1 MVDTY
6 DKNAENRK
14 KFKKN
19 HGDGEDPIIIAQR
32 FLNIFRQLHIFSKE
46 RKEAFNKMILEQPPE
61 IRGMFSSLPG
71 GSLLQEYVDDL
82 EQSVG
87 VVRDHSAEFTQ
98 DTTSPELKEEL
109 SKAKIL
115 ATALAEAQA
124 QANARIQSMPEQ
136 PAFAPQAT
144 ATPVMSGNVKVV
156 ADSSFAKEIAAAFSQ
171 ALKYSE
177 EKTQIGNKQLAAAVI
192 ASQEKMAKV
201 FAEKTDTTALTKSL
215 IESQEKMAQA
225 LADNALALQ
234 KLPIKSLGGGKE
246 TSFVSANGSNQEILD
261 AIRESQDRM
270 AQMIMQHNNLAA
282 SNSSNN
288 NANNIQINTTPMP
301 PVEDMVK
308 GIVKAQSE
316 LFKEMARTQT
326 KELSAIISVALK
338 ESQQLSSKT
347 IAEAIEKVQRE
358 NRKFFEVHS
367 KDFSLSSVKQT
378 DQEKESNNS
387 LHRIPSSFD
396 EKEDFQIPEVNPSS
410 EDEEFAELFSG
421 KNVVKP
427 DDQED
432 ITDSVSHDISSEENI
447 TEILENEENSS
458 KKKKKKKKKKN
469 KNTEEK
475 NRIDFSLFEDGAQAA
490 TKIKDGLSSLA
501 SSLFKKESDEK
512 KENDIED
519 FSFQELPNVDDFDI
533 SAEAEKSPSEL
544 IDGENEISSHE
555 AQTNTE
561 TFAESL
567 ESDKDIF
574 SNSDVDFSNR
584 EIITKDETT
593 AENDENTFSV
603 PAPEDFDTYT
613 NDTLENY
620 EEETLEEAQDA
631 PQEIIS
637 EPEQEDS
644 EDNGL
649 DAQTDATAEDGEDWV
664 WDYEEETPEEAQ
676 DAPQEIISEPE
687 QEANENNGLDT
698 QADANAE
705 DGEDWV
711 WDYEEE
717 APEEAQDVS
726 QEAIS
731 EPEQEDSK
739 DNELDTQADTN
750 AEDGE
755 DWVWDYEEET
765 PEDAQDAPQEIIS
778 EPEQE
783 ANEDNGLDAQADAT
797 AEDGE
802 DWVWDYEEEAPE
814 EAQDVSQEAI
824 SEPEQ
829 EDSEDNELDTQAD
842 TTAEDG
848 EDWVWDYEEETSE
861 EAQNA
866 PQEAISEPEQEDSE
880 DNELDTQADT
890 TAEDGEDWVWD
901 YEEET
906 PEEAQDAPQ
915 ETISKP
921 EQEDS
926 EDNGLDAQTDANAED
941 GEDWVWDYEEEAP
954 EEARQDDEL
963 SEKQNMNFAD
973 TSLESV
979 NTGKLKEN
987 TNPLYSGDLIFQ
999 DNLYKSAENDM
1010 PLSID
1015 NLDLGIAEISKDKDS
1030 KEPYTPKDDIV
1041 G

>member
-144 ATPVMSGNVKVV
+144 ATSVMSGNVKVV

-410 EDEEFAELFSG
+410 EDDEFAELFSG

-447 TEILENEENSS
+447 TEILENEEKITKSLNDDEFYSLS
-458 KKKKKKKKKKN
+458 KFVPSIN
-469 KNTEEK
+469 K
-475 NRIDFSLFEDGAQAA
+475 Q
-490 TKIKDGLSSLA
+490 
-501 SSLFKKESDEK
+501 
-512 KENDIED
+512 KENIA
-519 FSFQELPNVDDFDI
+519 LRNLLY
-533 SAEAEKSPSEL
+533 K
-544 IDGENEISSHE
+544 
-555 AQTNTE
+555 
-561 TFAESL
+561 
-567 ESDKDIF
+567 
-574 SNSDVDFSNR
+574 
-584 EIITKDETT
+584 
-593 AENDENTFSV
+593 
-603 PAPEDFDTYT
+603 
-613 NDTLENY
+613 
-620 EEETLEEAQDA
+620 
-631 PQEIIS
+631 
-637 EPEQEDS
+637 
-644 EDNGL
+644 
-649 DAQTDATAEDGEDWV
+649 
-664 WDYEEETPEEAQ
+664 
-676 DAPQEIISEPE
+676 
-687 QEANENNGLDT
+687 
-698 QADANAE
+698 
-705 DGEDWV
+705 
-711 WDYEEE
+711 
-717 APEEAQDVS
+717 
-726 QEAIS
+726 
-731 EPEQEDSK
+731 
-739 DNELDTQADTN
+739 NELKNYAVFLKSCYIDKLLEGKN
-750 AEDGE
+750 N
-755 DWVWDYEEET
+755 
-765 PEDAQDAPQEIIS
+765 
-778 EPEQE
+778 
-783 ANEDNGLDAQADAT
+783 NEFLT
-797 AEDGE
+797 A
-802 DWVWDYEEEAPE
+802 
-814 EAQDVSQEAI
+814 
-824 SEPEQ
+824 
-829 EDSEDNELDTQAD
+829 
-842 TTAEDG
+842 
-848 EDWVWDYEEETSE
+848 
-861 EAQNA
+861 
-866 PQEAISEPEQEDSE
+866 
-880 DNELDTQADT
+880 
-890 TAEDGEDWVWD
+890 
-901 YEEET
+901 
-906 PEEAQDAPQ
+906 
-915 ETISKP
+915 
-921 EQEDS
+921 
-926 EDNGLDAQTDANAED
+926 
-941 GEDWVWDYEEEAP
+941 
-954 EEARQDDEL
+954 DEL
-963 SEKQNMNFAD
+963 SKIKEGFLIDDKTSVIVLKNADLKKVKNANIIDLKNDISRYVKLCRENCLKLLIPVIFILYIGLSFAYGFKGAYKTALPSILGGFFSIGILGLFNQD
-973 TSLESV
+973 INLFHTLSLFLIAGFS
-979 NTGKLKEN
+979 LD
-987 TNPLYSGDLIFQ
+987 YSIFR
-999 DNLYKSAENDM
+999 YS
-1010 PLSID
+1010 
-1015 NLDLGIAEISKDKDS
+1015 SKDKS
-1030 KEPYTPKDDIV
+1030 KETRGAVLISCATSVFSFLLLSLTSFKLISSLGFILAFGLTSAYIFSILLIDNDDGTNKQRMV
-1041 G
+1041 

>member
-367 KDFSLSSVKQT
+367 KDFSLSSVKQA

-421 KNVVKP
+421 KNAVKP
-427 DDQED
+427 DDQKD

-447 TEILENEENSS
+447 TEILENEE
-458 KKKKKKKKKKN
+458 KKKKKN

-544 IDGENEISSHE
+544 IDDENEISSHE

-620 EEETLEEAQDA
+620 EEETPEEAQDA
-631 PQEIIS
+631 PQEIVS
-637 EPEQEDS
+637 EPEQEAN

-649 DAQTDATAEDGEDWV
+649 DAQTDANAEDGEDWV

-687 QEANENNGLDT
+687 QEANE
-698 QADANAE
+698 
-705 DGEDWV
+705 
-711 WDYEEE
+711 
-717 APEEAQDVS
+717 
-726 QEAIS
+726 
-731 EPEQEDSK
+731 
-739 DNELDTQADTN
+739 
-750 AEDGE
+750 
-755 DWVWDYEEET
+755 
-765 PEDAQDAPQEIIS
+765 
-778 EPEQE
+778 
-783 ANEDNGLDAQADAT
+783 DNGLDAQADTT

-829 EDSEDNELDTQAD
+829 EDSEDNELDA
-842 TTAEDG
+842 
-848 EDWVWDYEEETSE
+848 
-861 EAQNA
+861 
-866 PQEAISEPEQEDSE
+866 
-880 DNELDTQADT
+880 QADT

-915 ETISKP
+915 EAISEP

-926 EDNGLDAQTDANAED
+926 EDNGLDVQADANAED

-954 EEARQDDEL
+954 EEAQDAPQEAISEPEQEDSEDNELDTQADTNAEDGEDWVWDYEEETPEEAQDAPQEIISEPEQEDSEDNGLDAQVDATAEDGEDWVWDYEEETPEEAQQDDEL

-979 NTGKLKEN
+979 NTGKLEEN